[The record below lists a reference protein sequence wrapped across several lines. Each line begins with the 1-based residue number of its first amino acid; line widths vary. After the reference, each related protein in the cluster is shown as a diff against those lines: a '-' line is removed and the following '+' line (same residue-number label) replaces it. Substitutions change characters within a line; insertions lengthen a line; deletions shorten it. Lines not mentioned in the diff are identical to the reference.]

1 MALASEDS
9 PYWVRSV
16 VDVAFNLN
24 DLRKQRTAL
33 SCELGGTGHS
43 FTTEILS
50 VDSDKAVLYLDA
62 PGSTDMQQRIA
73 QSTGLVVRS
82 ASGGVQI
89 AFELGA
95 CAVSSLDGAAALR
108 AALPKRILKVQ
119 RRDFFR
125 VQVPKSLPV
134 SCAIPLAGSRPAAYV
149 VIDIG
154 LGGVALFSKEGDP
167 LLKEG
172 TTYKKCRLNFPDG
185 NTLEV
190 DIRVR
195 HVANIKSSH
204 RAPTRRYGCAFE
216 SLQGPQ
222 EAQLQ
227 RYVLQLERDR
237 RAAAELAA
245 GR

>member
-1 MALASEDS
+1 MALASEES
-9 PYWVRSV
+9 PYWVRSL

-24 DLRKQRTAL
+24 DLRKQRTPL
-33 SCELGGTGHS
+33 SCELGSTGYS
-43 FTTEILS
+43 FTTEILA

-62 PGSTDMQQRIA
+62 PGSTDIQQRIA
-73 QSTGLVVRS
+73 QSAGLVVRS

-89 AFELGA
+89 AFELSP
-95 CAVSSLDGAAALR
+95 CAVATLDGSAALR
-108 AALPKRILKVQ
+108 ATLPKRLLKVQ

-134 SCAIPLAGSRPAAYV
+134 TCTIPLAGAGPAAFAV
-149 VIDIG
+149 MDVG
-154 LGGVALFSKEGDP
+154 LGGVALLSKEGEP

-172 TTYKKCRLNFPDG
+172 TTYKKSRLNFPDG
-185 NTLEV
+185 STLEV

-195 HVANIKSSH
+195 HVASIKSSN

-237 RAAAELAA
+237 RAASELVA
-245 GR
+245 GK